1 MSGLFFFTT
10 VLATIT
16 IIVGCIFGTAMLVD
30 RRHQQLLLTQ
40 EPQAGEVW
48 SLYGVGRVQIRE
60 VTITTRELD
69 DLTMQAKQVN
79 FVPLAGPFE
88 SCWMPMDNF
97 MDRASREVRQH
108 QSIGRLD
115 RVRRMRERMR

>member
-60 VTITTRELD
+60 VT
-69 DLTMQAKQVN
+69 MQAKQVN